1 MFTQIELTTL
11 LDWAVLPSNNADEL
25 FDEPE
30 VNDALAW
37 AKTLPLPEKN
47 DVLTSLSARLP
58 SLDAAKASA
67 LLVFGGSLVEDG
79 ASPVI
84 LLASGL
90 EHLTRLRQLQD
101 AGPPPAEAVWRFT
114 VIGLMA
120 LLCRSAPGRALFKQ
134 QAETLAWLGANE
146 DLSGHFDYLLRL
158 AETSDEE
165 VLWVLFPDQETGL
178 EVSVSQ
184 VNNTF
189 HLLTLLQPLVLAQAA
204 ALKLK
209 KRPALASAELLRFAQ
224 GDHTASPEGTDRNLW
239 EWLNALAYEGGP
251 LNPAQFAA
259 GDASVSSQPRVRGN
273 VLLLATEREKYL
285 QRSWDAGFLAS
296 LHDAH
301 RPAVRLRRRLPAAE
315 VRGLLV
321 EMHPPV
327 APPAPAAAPPRSLW
341 QRLWRK

>member
-1 MFTQIELTTL
+1 MFTQIALTTL
-11 LDWAVLPSNNADEL
+11 FDWAVLPPGNADNL

-37 AKTLPLPEKN
+37 AKTLSLPEKN

-58 SLDAAKASA
+58 ALDAAKASA

-79 ASPVI
+79 ASPTI
-84 LLASGL
+84 LLESGL
-90 EHLTRLRQLQD
+90 EHLMRLQQLQD
-101 AGPPPAEAVWRFT
+101 AGQPSAEAAWRFA

-134 QAETLAWLGANE
+134 QVETVAWLEANE
-146 DLSGHFDYLLRL
+146 DLSDHFNYLLRL
-158 AETSDEE
+158 VEISDEE
-165 VLWVLFPDQETGL
+165 VLWVLFPHHETGL

-204 ALKLK
+204 ALKLR
-209 KRPALASAELLRFAQ
+209 KRPALASPALLRFAQ
-224 GDHTASPEGTDRNLW
+224 GDHTAPHEGTDRNLW

-251 LNPAQFAA
+251 LNSAQVAWGEA
-259 GDASVSSQPRVRGN
+259 PVSSLPRVRGN

-296 LHDAH
+296 MHDAN
-301 RPAVRLRRRLPAAE
+301 RPAVLLRRLLPPTE
-315 VRGLLV
+315 VRSLLA
-321 EMHPPV
+321 EMHAPV
-327 APPAPAAAPPRSLW
+327 ATPAPPEAPPRSLW